1 MAAGGA
7 FAGAIRYREPTGNSA
22 LARARHNARATAG
35 AQISVPS
42 NDPSWHGPPFAALPQ
57 TKADQHRWLSGLG
70 PAEYDFD
77 LGSAD
82 LRAIKPGDDPKIAL
96 LSLTFYS
103 CLSIGLTAPCVIV
116 TERLCTF
123 YAQFLAQRHI
133 LRSHADAGGGAHGR

>member
-1 MAAGGA
+1 MAAWGG
-7 FAGAIRYREPTGNSA
+7 FCGAIRYREPTGNSA

-82 LRAIKPGDDPKIAL
+82 LRAIKPGDDPKNCVAL
-96 LSLTFYS
+96 TDILFMFEHRPDGALRDCYR
-103 CLSIGLTAPCVIV
+103 AVM
-116 TERLCTF
+116 
-123 YAQFLAQRHI
+123 HI
-133 LRSHADAGGGAHGR
+133 LRAIFSAATYIAVIR